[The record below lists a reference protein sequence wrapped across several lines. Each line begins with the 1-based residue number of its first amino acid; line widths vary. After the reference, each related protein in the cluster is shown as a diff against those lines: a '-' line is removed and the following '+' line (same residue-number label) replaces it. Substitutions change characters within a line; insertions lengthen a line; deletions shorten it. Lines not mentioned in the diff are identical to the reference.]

1 MVVQQV
7 WVYKFLRLD
16 GGEPSESWDDT
27 AARHSR
33 NVNTLSM
40 DGWDL
45 HYIAWPWM
53 VFRKRG
59 LKKGQEEVADRIS
72 RDQMHQNG
80 TIDSQ

>member
-1 MVVQQV
+1 MTVQQV
-7 WVYKFLRLD
+7 WVYRFLRLD

-40 DGWDL
+40 DGWSL
-45 HYIAWPWM
+45 HHIAWPWM

-59 LKKGQEEVADRIS
+59 LKKGQEDQVFTKVAGSDAPE
-72 RDQMHQNG
+72 RDD
-80 TIDSQ
+80 T